1 MYKNSAAPDSGGSPP
16 TSTNS
21 DVATIDK
28 ETVPLDEAVGK
39 LLEGYDW
46 TLLPVTQKSTAKR
59 KQHIKR
65 PMNAFMVW
73 AQAARRK
80 LADQYPQ
87 LHNAELSKTLGK
99 LWRILS
105 EEEKQPFIEEAE
117 RLRSAHKKDH
127 PDYKYQPRRRKPP
140 KSATAGS
147 APSSVLTDN
156 GELPGTSGVSSS
168 SSSVGPDPT
177 PSRCHRMKLCLPDS
191 PPGPDCS
198 FAKLYAD
205 RDTAEAS
212 IRQSVNS
219 EDLAAHKAYSCGHS
233 QYQLVAGSGVDSSGG
248 ADSHVMSRHHHQT
261 FSRHTGGNSGFVYG
275 TTASSAPGSSGLAGG
290 PTGTAGFGLRSPATP
305 TAGGYVP
312 GPGGDFLHHHHHL
325 HPSATAGAGISNTS
339 HHQSA
344 PPPTSPFPATSFP
357 ATHHQAFYPYGPP
370 QGPYY
375 MSPR

>member
-1 MYKNSAAPDSGGSPP
+1 MYKSPGSEQGGSPP
-16 TSTNS
+16 TSTHS
-21 DVATIDK
+21 EAPTPDK
-28 ETVPLDEAVGK
+28 EGVPLDEAVGK

-117 RLRSAHKKDH
+117 RLRTAHKKDH

-140 KSATAGS
+140 KSATVLPATD
-147 APSSVLTDN
+147 ADLPS
-156 GELPGTSGVSSS
+156 TSGISSS
-168 SSSVGPDPT
+168 PPVSQDSV
-177 PSRCHRMKLCLPDS
+177 RCHRMKIGLTES

-198 FAKLYAD
+198 FAKLYERETEPTRTVD
-205 RDTAEAS
+205 
-212 IRQSVNS
+212 
-219 EDLAAHKAYSCGHS
+219 DLTHKSYSCAHP
-233 QYQLVAGSGVDSSGG
+233 QYQLVPPAG
-248 ADSHVMSRHHHQT
+248 ADSSVDSGVRHHQSFRT
-261 FSRHTGGNSGFVYG
+261 ATNSSFVYG
-275 TTASSAPGSSGLAGG
+275 PSGSALCMRGDEVSSGSNNGAAAFGGTSGLLRPPAGNYVSGSS
-290 PTGTAGFGLRSPATP
+290 SE
-305 TAGGYVP
+305 
-312 GPGGDFLHHHHHL
+312 FLHHHHL
-325 HPSATAGAGISNTS
+325 HPSTASSNATAPS
-339 HHQSA
+339 HHQPGPSTAA
-344 PPPTSPFPATSFP
+344 PFSTASFP
-357 ATHHQAFYPYGPP
+357 ASHQAFYPYGPP